1 MVNQFSLLQWAWIS
15 LLLPLGGLVFLTRDV
30 LLSTDMPVLVLL
42 LIWNLILSYC
52 SFGIA
57 ATFVYVSRVGRRHLD
72 LILDMLNLTAK
83 FPVPVMILVGY
94 ITRPGTNKF
103 CFNR

>member
-1 MVNQFSLLQWAWIS
+1 VNQFCLLQWAWIS
-15 LLLPLGGLVFLTRDV
+15 LLLPLGGLIVLTWDFLV
-30 LLSTDMPVLVLL
+30 STDMPVLVLL
-42 LIWNLILSYC
+42 LIWNLILSYS

-57 ATFVYVSRVGRRHLD
+57 ATFVYITRLGRRRLD